1 MSVPY
6 PNIRFTYDD
15 FQTLPES
22 GSRRHELLDGDIVVV
37 PSPTTAHQRVSRNL
51 EYILIGICRRHGLG
65 AIYHAPVDVVFG
77 HGNDREVT
85 VPDIVFVSKARMAMV
100 TPKEIVGDP
109 DLVVEILSP
118 GTETR
123 DRGYKLSL
131 YGRYGVAEYWLI
143 DTDQER
149 VEVYRH
155 RQGRLELIETLSAGD
170 TFKSPLL
177 AEAAIDLGE
186 VFAPD

>member
-22 GSRRHELLDGDIVVV
+22 GSRRYELLDGDILVV

-51 EYILIGICRRHGLG
+51 EYLLIGICRRHGLG

-77 HGNDREVT
+77 HGADREVA
-85 VPDIVFVSKARMAMV
+85 VPDIVFVSKRRLAIV
-100 TPKEIVGDP
+100 TPKEIQGDP

-123 DRGYKLSL
+123 DRGYKQAL
-131 YGRYGVAEYWLI
+131 YARYGVREYWLI
-143 DTDQER
+143 DPQEQR
-149 VEVYRH
+149 LEVYRH
-155 RQGRLELIETLSAGD
+155 RQGALKLIETLEAGD
-170 TFKSPLL
+170 VLRSPLL
-177 AEAAIDLGE
+177 ADADIDLAE
-186 VFAPD
+186 IFAPD